1 MSLDETFSESAP
13 TVGPQ
18 IRTLRLV
25 EHVRPE
31 QEQAYLEWSREFSD
45 AHANFINERDPES
58 WSSVV
63 MIRDR
68 AFGRNDV
75 RYVKVFRFPDD
86 AIFEAWTAS
95 EERREMIR
103 KGQALNF
110 EVDETALEREFRKRS
125 AEEEFP
131 IFDMF
136 TEDPSKGCSR
146 DRVASACLIGLQ
158 VYSLVTLY
166 TYLLGFIPG
175 FSSLHMQLQL
185 LVSTPL
191 VVASIDVVTNQFVV
205 KAARAIGV
213 LPKPPTRWGGAP
225 VVVPPP
231 SPHATSTRP
240 SESV

>member
-1 MSLDETFSESAP
+1 MHA
-13 TVGPQ
+13 
-18 IRTLRLV
+18 TLV
-25 EHVRPE
+25 DFHTG
-31 QEQAYLEWSREFSD
+31 
-45 AHANFINERDPES
+45 
-58 WSSVV
+58 
-63 MIRDR
+63 DR

-75 RYVKVFRFPDD
+75 RYIKVFRFPDD

-95 EERREMIR
+95 DERREMIR

-110 EVDETALEREFRKRS
+110 AVDENALEREWRRS
-125 AEEEFP
+125 NDEQFP

-136 TEDPSKGCSR
+136 TQERGGCSR

-175 FSSLHMQLQL
+175 FSGLHMQLQL

-205 KAARAIGV
+205 KAARRCGV
-213 LPKPPTRWGGAP
+213 LPQPPTKWGGAP
-225 VVVPPP
+225 MVVPPP
-231 SPHATSTRP
+231 SPHAT
-240 SESV
+240 ESV

>member
-1 MSLDETFSESAP
+1 M
-13 TVGPQ
+13 
-18 IRTLRLV
+18 
-25 EHVRPE
+25 
-31 QEQAYLEWSREFSD
+31 
-45 AHANFINERDPES
+45 
-58 WSSVV
+58 
-63 MIRDR
+63 
-68 AFGRNDV
+68 
-75 RYVKVFRFPDD
+75 KVFRFPDD

-146 DRVASACLIGLQ
+146 ERFASACLIGLQ

-175 FSSLHMQLQL
+175 FASLHMQLQL

-205 KAARAIGV
+205 KAARAVGV
-213 LPKPPTRWGGAP
+213 LPKPPKRWGGAP

>member
-1 MSLDETFSESAP
+1 
-13 TVGPQ
+13 
-18 IRTLRLV
+18 
-25 EHVRPE
+25 
-31 QEQAYLEWSREFSD
+31 
-45 AHANFINERDPES
+45 
-58 WSSVV
+58 
-63 MIRDR
+63 
-68 AFGRNDV
+68 
-75 RYVKVFRFPDD
+75 
-86 AIFEAWTAS
+86 
-95 EERREMIR
+95 MIR

-110 EVDETALEREFRKRS
+110 EVDENALEREFRRRS
-125 AEEEFP
+125 AEEQFP

-175 FSSLHMQLQL
+175 FASLHMQLQL

-205 KAARAIGV
+205 KAARAVGI
-213 LPKPPTRWGGAP
+213 LPKPPTKWGGAP

-231 SPHATSTRP
+231 SPHAT
-240 SESV
+240 ESV

>member
-1 MSLDETFSESAP
+1 
-13 TVGPQ
+13 
-18 IRTLRLV
+18 
-25 EHVRPE
+25 
-31 QEQAYLEWSREFSD
+31 
-45 AHANFINERDPES
+45 
-58 WSSVV
+58 
-63 MIRDR
+63 
-68 AFGRNDV
+68 
-75 RYVKVFRFPDD
+75 
-86 AIFEAWTAS
+86 
-95 EERREMIR
+95 MIR

-110 EVDETALEREFRKRS
+110 EVDENALEREFRRRS
-125 AEEEFP
+125 AEEQFP

-175 FSSLHMQLQL
+175 FASLHMQLQL

-205 KAARAIGV
+205 KAARAVGI
-213 LPKPPTRWGGAP
+213 LPKPPTKWGGAP

-231 SPHATSTRP
+231 SPHATEP
-240 SESV
+240 V

>member
-1 MSLDETFSESAP
+1 MSLDWSFSESAP

-25 EHVRPE
+25 EHVKPE

-136 TEDPSKGCSR
+136 MEDPSKGCSR
-146 DRVASACLIGLQ
+146 DRVASACLIGTQ

-175 FSSLHMQLQL
+175 FTGLHMQLQL

-205 KAARAIGV
+205 KAARAVGI
-213 LPKPPTRWGGAP
+213 LPSPPQKWGGAP
-225 VVVPPP
+225 MVVPPP
-231 SPHATSTRP
+231 SPHQTTSAP
-240 SESV
+240 PV

>member
-1 MSLDETFSESAP
+1 MDDTFSESAP

-25 EHVRPE
+25 EHVKPE

-205 KAARAIGV
+205 KAARAVGI
-213 LPKPPTRWGGAP
+213 LPSPPQKWGGAP
-225 VVVPPP
+225 MVVPPP
-231 SPHATSTRP
+231 SPHQTTSAP
-240 SESV
+240 PV

>member
-1 MSLDETFSESAP
+1 MCPASLTLASRAAMASSLTARAP
-13 TVGPQ
+13 
-18 IRTLRLV
+18 
-25 EHVRPE
+25 
-31 QEQAYLEWSREFSD
+31 
-45 AHANFINERDPES
+45 
-58 WSSVV
+58 
-63 MIRDR
+63 
-68 AFGRNDV
+68 
-75 RYVKVFRFPDD
+75 
-86 AIFEAWTAS
+86 
-95 EERREMIR
+95 RR
-103 KGQALNF
+103 
-110 EVDETALEREFRKRS
+110 
-125 AEEEFP
+125 

-175 FSSLHMQLQL
+175 FSGLHMQLQL

-205 KAARAIGV
+205 KAARRCGI
-213 LPKPPTRWGGAP
+213 LPQQPTRWGGAP

>member
-1 MSLDETFSESAP
+1 MDDTFSEDAP

-25 EHVRPE
+25 EHVKPE

-146 DRVASACLIGLQ
+146 DRVASACLIGTQ

-175 FSSLHMQLQL
+175 FTGLHMQLQL

>member
-1 MSLDETFSESAP
+1 MSMDDTFSESAP

-25 EHVRPE
+25 EHVKPE

-45 AHANFINERDPES
+45 AHANFIAARDPES

-68 AFGRNDV
+68 AFGRNEV
-75 RYVKVFRFPDD
+75 RYIKVFRFPDD
-86 AIFEAWTAS
+86 AIFEAWVAS
-95 EERREMIR
+95 DERREMIR

-110 EVDETALEREFRKRS
+110 AVDENALEREWRRS
-125 AEEEFP
+125 NEEQFP

-136 TEDPSKGCSR
+136 TQEPGGCSR

-175 FSSLHMQLQL
+175 FTGLHMQLQL

-205 KAARAIGV
+205 KAARKVGF
-213 LPKPPTRWGGAP
+213 LSTPPAKWGGAP
-225 VVVPPP
+225 IVVPPP

>member
-1 MSLDETFSESAP
+1 MSLDWSFSESAP

-25 EHVRPE
+25 EHVKPE

-146 DRVASACLIGLQ
+146 DRVASACLIGTQ

-175 FSSLHMQLQL
+175 FTGLHMQLQL

-205 KAARAIGV
+205 KAARAVGI
-213 LPKPPTRWGGAP
+213 LPSPPQKWGGAP
-225 VVVPPP
+225 MVVPPP
-231 SPHATSTRP
+231 SPHQTTSAP
-240 SESV
+240 PV

>member
-1 MSLDETFSESAP
+1 MSLDETFSENAP

-75 RYVKVFRFPDD
+75 RYIKVFRFPDD

-136 TEDPSKGCSR
+136 TEDPSRGCSR
-146 DRVASACLIGLQ
+146 DRVASACLIGTQ

-175 FSSLHMQLQL
+175 FTGLHMQLQL

-191 VVASIDVVTNQFVV
+191 VVTSIDVVTNQFVV
-205 KAARAIGV
+205 KAARAVGI
-213 LPKPPTRWGGAP
+213 LPSPPTKWGGAP

-231 SPHATSTRP
+231 SPHAT
-240 SESV
+240 ESV

>member
-1 MSLDETFSESAP
+1 MSMDDTFSEGAP

-25 EHVRPE
+25 EHVKPE

-45 AHANFINERDPES
+45 AHANFINERNPES

-110 EVDETALEREFRKRS
+110 EVDESALEREFRKRS

-146 DRVASACLIGLQ
+146 ERVASACLIGTQ

-175 FSSLHMQLQL
+175 FTGLHMQLQL

-205 KAARAIGV
+205 KAARAVGI
-213 LPKPPTRWGGAP
+213 LPQPPTKWGGAP

>member
-1 MSLDETFSESAP
+1 MSLDQSFSESAP

-45 AHANFINERDPES
+45 AHANFIAARDPES

-75 RYVKVFRFPDD
+75 RYVKVFRFPD

-110 EVDETALEREFRKRS
+110 EVDESALEREFRKRS

-146 DRVASACLIGLQ
+146 ERVASACLIGTQ

-175 FSSLHMQLQL
+175 FTGLHMQLQL

-205 KAARAIGV
+205 KAARAVGV

>member
-1 MSLDETFSESAP
+1 
-13 TVGPQ
+13 
-18 IRTLRLV
+18 
-25 EHVRPE
+25 
-31 QEQAYLEWSREFSD
+31 
-45 AHANFINERDPES
+45 
-58 WSSVV
+58 
-63 MIRDR
+63 
-68 AFGRNDV
+68 
-75 RYVKVFRFPDD
+75 VFRFPDD

-146 DRVASACLIGLQ
+146 DRVASACLIGFQ

-175 FSSLHMQLQL
+175 FTGLHMQLQL

-191 VVASIDVVTNQFVV
+191 VVTSIDVVTNQFVV
-205 KAARAIGV
+205 KAARAVGI
-213 LPKPPTRWGGAP
+213 LPSPPTKWGGAP

>member
-25 EHVRPE
+25 EHVKPE

-75 RYVKVFRFPDD
+75 RYVKVFRFPD

-110 EVDETALEREFRKRS
+110 EVDESALEREFRKRS

-146 DRVASACLIGLQ
+146 ERVASACLIGTQ

-175 FSSLHMQLQL
+175 FTGLHMQLQL

-205 KAARAIGV
+205 KAARAVGI
-213 LPKPPTRWGGAP
+213 LPSPPQKWGGAP
-225 VVVPPP
+225 MVVPPP
-231 SPHATSTRP
+231 SPHQTTSAP
-240 SESV
+240 PV

>member
-25 EHVRPE
+25 EHVKPE

-110 EVDETALEREFRKRS
+110 EVDESALEREFRKRS

-146 DRVASACLIGLQ
+146 ERVASACLIGTQ

-175 FSSLHMQLQL
+175 FTGLHMQLQL

-205 KAARAIGV
+205 KAARAVGV

>member
-25 EHVRPE
+25 EHVKPE

-146 DRVASACLIGLQ
+146 DRVASACLIGTQ

-175 FSSLHMQLQL
+175 FTGLHMQLQL

-205 KAARAIGV
+205 KAARAVGV

>member
-1 MSLDETFSESAP
+1 MSLDETFSENAP

-45 AHANFINERDPES
+45 AHANFIAARDPES

-75 RYVKVFRFPDD
+75 RYIKVFRFPDD

-110 EVDETALEREFRKRS
+110 EVDENALEREFRRRS
-125 AEEEFP
+125 AEEQFRVSGVMTLASRAAASSLTASP
-131 IFDMF
+131 AQDLRHVHGGPF
-136 TEDPSKGCSR
+136 KGCSR
-146 DRVASACLIGLQ
+146 PRRVR
-158 VYSLVTLY
+158 V
-166 TYLLGFIPG
+166 P
-175 FSSLHMQLQL
+175 HR
-185 LVSTPL
+185 
-191 VVASIDVVTNQFVV
+191 
-205 KAARAIGV
+205 AAGV
-213 LPKPPTRWGGAP
+213 FAG
-225 VVVPPP
+225 
-231 SPHATSTRP
+231 
-240 SESV
+240 